1 MRRYHKVEF
10 RAGMRL
16 QSAVCDTG
24 IIVVKPPKGPGEIRC
39 GGVPMLGINETAPAG
54 VVLSEGA
61 NGGTLLGKRYVCE
74 EAGLEV
80 LCTKSGTGSLAFDD
94 LPLVEQGAKPLP
106 PSD

>member
-1 MRRYHKVEF
+1 MEL

-24 IIVVKPPKGPGEIRC
+24 IIIVKPPKRPGDIRC
-39 GGVPMLGINETAPAG
+39 GGAPMVGLNETPPAG
-54 VVLSEGA
+54 VALSENA

-74 EAGLEV
+74 DAGLEV
-80 LCTKSGTGSLAFDD
+80 LCTKSGAGTLAFDD
-94 LPLVEQGAKPLP
+94 VSLVEQGAKPLP